1 MSGGG
6 GGAIEGG
13 LPRPDGAAPGA
24 GGGGCGGGREQKPTP
39 EADTEAQA
47 VQVGRVSGGGKRQ
60 DK

>member
-1 MSGGG
+1 MAPSRGGFLVLMELHRG
-6 GGAIEGG
+6 
-13 LPRPDGAAPGA
+13 R